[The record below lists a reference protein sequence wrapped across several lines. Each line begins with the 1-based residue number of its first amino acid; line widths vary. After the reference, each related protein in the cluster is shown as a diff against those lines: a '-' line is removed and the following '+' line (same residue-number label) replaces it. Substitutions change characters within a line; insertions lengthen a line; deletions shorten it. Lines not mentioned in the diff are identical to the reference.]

1 MIQTSN
7 RIGTS
12 SVNHRT
18 TCRWIACAALLGAA
32 LPAIPPAA
40 GQSGAAQVRAC
51 GLRIVAEPHAGNDQM
66 RPFNY
71 GKGTTLVLQVAY
83 ESGGLI
89 SFDRDAA
96 KLETFADDKK
106 NDLLTKQRFGRSGLG
121 SFPKISDDGKV
132 ALIEISGGGV
142 PARGSRAIRAKGTLV
157 FQQATRQTTAKAEN
171 VALKKGTTF
180 KAGPFEF
187 EITAAGKPNWG
198 DDPLQITLK
207 TSRDVAAIK
216 SIKFLD
222 SAGKPIKSSDAGS
235 GSMTFGANTVYER
248 SINLSKQIDAAT
260 IELTL
265 WKDMKKIEIPFDL
278 TVGVGM

>member
-1 MIQTSN
+1 M
-7 RIGTS
+7 
-12 SVNHRT
+12 
-18 TCRWIACAALLGAA
+18 
-32 LPAIPPAA
+32 
-40 GQSGAAQVRAC
+40 RA
-51 GLRIVAEPHAGNDQM
+51 
-66 RPFNY
+66 FNY
-71 GKGTTLVLQVAY
+71 GKGTTLMLQVVY
-83 ESGGLI
+83 EAGGLI

-106 NDLLTKQRFGRSGLG
+106 NDLLPERRFGGNGLEL
-121 SFPKISDDGKV
+121 FAQISDDGKV

-157 FQQATRQTTAKAEN
+157 FQQATGKTTAKAEN
-171 VALKKGTTF
+171 VALKKDATF

-187 EITAAGKPNWG
+187 EITAAGKPDWG

-222 SAGKPIKSSDAGS
+222 SDGKEIKSSGAGS
-235 GSMTFGANTVYER
+235 QSMTSGANTVYER

-278 TVGVGM
+278 NVGVGL